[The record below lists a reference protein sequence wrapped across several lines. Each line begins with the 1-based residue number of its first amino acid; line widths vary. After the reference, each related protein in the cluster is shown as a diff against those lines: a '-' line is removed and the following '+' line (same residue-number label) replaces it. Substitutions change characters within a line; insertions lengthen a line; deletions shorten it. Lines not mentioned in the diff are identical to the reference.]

1 MEHKGDTMNV
11 QQVIE
16 ELQKIPNK
24 NLKVIV
30 NNKTIK
36 SVEIKKSSVVLKNDC
51 FIYDGWGTR
60 LW

>member
-1 MEHKGDTMNV
+1 MEHKEDTMNV

-36 SVEIKKSSVVLKNDC
+36 SVEIKKSSVVLKND
-51 FIYDGWGTR
+51 
-60 LW
+60 

>member
-24 NLKVIV
+24 NLKVTV
-30 NNKTIK
+30 NDKTIK
-36 SVEIKKSSVVLKNDC
+36 SVEIKKSSVVLRND
-51 FIYDGWGTR
+51 
-60 LW
+60 

>member
-36 SVEIKKSSVVLKNDC
+36 GVEIKKSSVVLKND
-51 FIYDGWGTR
+51 
-60 LW
+60 

>member
-1 MEHKGDTMNV
+1 MNV

-36 SVEIKKSSVVLKNDC
+36 SVEIKKSSVVLKND
-51 FIYDGWGTR
+51 
-60 LW
+60 

>member
-36 SVEIKKSSVVLKNDC
+36 SVEIKKSCVVLKND
-51 FIYDGWGTR
+51 
-60 LW
+60 

>member
-1 MEHKGDTMNV
+1 MEHKEDTMNV

-24 NLKVIV
+24 NLKVTV

-36 SVEIKKSSVVLKNDC
+36 GDEIKKSSVVLKND
-51 FIYDGWGTR
+51 
-60 LW
+60 

>member
-1 MEHKGDTMNV
+1 MEHKIGAMNV

-36 SVEIKKSSVVLKNDC
+36 SVEIKKSSVVLKND
-51 FIYDGWGTR
+51 
-60 LW
+60 

>member
-36 SVEIKKSSVVLKNDC
+36 SIEIKKSSVVLKND
-51 FIYDGWGTR
+51 
-60 LW
+60 

>member
-36 SVEIKKSSVVLKNDC
+36 SVEIKKSSVVLKND
-51 FIYDGWGTR
+51 
-60 LW
+60 

>member
-24 NLKVIV
+24 TIKVIV

-36 SVEIKKSSVVLKNDC
+36 SVEIKKSSVVLKND
-51 FIYDGWGTR
+51 
-60 LW
+60 

>member
-1 MEHKGDTMNV
+1 MEHKVGAMNV

-36 SVEIKKSSVVLKNDC
+36 SVEIKKSSVVLKND
-51 FIYDGWGTR
+51 
-60 LW
+60 

>member
-16 ELQKIPNK
+16 ELQKIPNE

-36 SVEIKKSSVVLKNDC
+36 SVEIKKSSVVLKND
-51 FIYDGWGTR
+51 
-60 LW
+60 

>member
-1 MEHKGDTMNV
+1 MEHKVDTMNV
-11 QQVIE
+11 QQVRE

-36 SVEIKKSSVVLKNDC
+36 SVEIKKSSVVLKND
-51 FIYDGWGTR
+51 
-60 LW
+60 

>member
-1 MEHKGDTMNV
+1 MEYKGDTMNV

-36 SVEIKKSSVVLKNDC
+36 SVEIKKSSVVLKND
-51 FIYDGWGTR
+51 
-60 LW
+60 

>member
-1 MEHKGDTMNV
+1 MEHKEDTMNV

-36 SVEIKKSSVVLKNDC
+36 SVETKKSSVVLKND
-51 FIYDGWGTR
+51 
-60 LW
+60 

>member
-1 MEHKGDTMNV
+1 MEHKVDTMNV

-36 SVEIKKSSVVLKNDC
+36 SVEIKKSSVVLKND
-51 FIYDGWGTR
+51 
-60 LW
+60 

>member
-1 MEHKGDTMNV
+1 MEYKVGAMNV

-36 SVEIKKSSVVLKNDC
+36 SVEIKKSSVVLKND
-51 FIYDGWGTR
+51 
-60 LW
+60 